1 MPSFKPK
8 TVKKIKVNKK
18 NSTTLD
24 GKHKE
29 FVNEFNK
36 DENDR
41 IPKLKQE
48 KALIKAILEKQ
59 KQKETEKEKEKETE
73 TETEKEKETETQDN
87 TEEKL
92 LTIEQIMDYR
102 DKLRD
107 ITAEIKSLKSKK
119 VDYFLDNSRYIFD
132 YFENKKDI
140 SIGNVVTNKNKKL
153 ESFFKI
159 NSSADTSN
167 MIESKN
173 NNIFQKYL
181 SNIDETFLDI
191 NSFLRQTDVCQS
203 CYKGELIPMDDE
215 GVLICNL
222 CFKNVQYLI
231 ENEKPSYKE
240 PPKEVCFYAYKKINH
255 FKEILAQFQGK
266 ETTQIPV
273 EVIENLK
280 YQIKKER
287 IECSKLTYYKTK
299 ELLKKLGYNKYY
311 EHINF
316 IKDKLGIKPPIIS
329 QELEETLCNFFMEI
343 QYPYAKHCPDYR
355 VNFLHY
361 YYVLYKLF
369 ELLDETQYLP
379 EIPMLKDREKLIEQD
394 TIWKKIC
401 EELDW
406 EFIATI

>member
-36 DENDR
+36 DENDK
-41 IPKLKQE
+41 IPRLKKE
-48 KALIKAILEKQ
+48 KAEIKSVLEKNAI
-59 KQKETEKEKEKETE
+59 E
-73 TETEKEKETETQDN
+73 N
-87 TEEKL
+87 T
-92 LTIEQIMDYR
+92 LTIEQVMDYR
-102 DKLRD
+102 DKL
-107 ITAEIKSLKSKK
+107 AEITNEIKQMKSRKI
-119 VDYFLDNSRYIFD
+119 DYFLDNSKYIFD

-140 SIGNVVTNKNKKL
+140 STGNAVTNKNKML
-153 ESFFKI
+153 ESFFKLNTP
-159 NSSADTSN
+159 NSSS

-191 NSFLRQTDVCQS
+191 NAFLRQTDVCQS
-203 CYKGELIPMDDE
+203 CFKGELIPMDDE
-215 GVLICNL
+215 GVLICNV
-222 CFKNVQYLI
+222 CSKNFQYLI

-266 ETTQIPV
+266 ETTQIPA

-280 YQIKKER
+280 HQIKKER
-287 IECSKLTYYKTK
+287 IEYSKLTYYKTK
-299 ELLKKLGYNKYY
+299 EILKKLGYNKYY

>member
-8 TVKKIKVNKK
+8 STKKIKVNKK
-18 NSTTLD
+18 TSTTLD

-36 DENDR
+36 DENDK
-41 IPKLKQE
+41 IPKLK
-48 KALIKAILEKQ
+48 
-59 KQKETEKEKEKETE
+59 KEKMEIQKLLEFNNA
-73 TETEKEKETETQDN
+73 DN
-87 TEEKL
+87 T
-92 LTIEQIMDYR
+92 LTIEQIMDYH
-102 DKLRD
+102 DK
-107 ITAEIKSLKSKK
+107 ISEIGNEIKSLKSKK
-119 VDYFLDNSRYIFD
+119 IDYFLDNSKFIFD

-140 SIGNVVTNKNKKL
+140 STGNTVTNKNKML
-153 ESFFKI
+153 ETFFKI
-159 NSSADTSN
+159 NTNNSSV
-167 MIESKN
+167 IESKN

-181 SNIDETFLDI
+181 SNIDESFLDI
-191 NSFLRQTDVCQS
+191 NAFLRPTDVCQS
-203 CYKGELIPMDDE
+203 CFKGELIPMDDE
-215 GVLICNL
+215 GVLICNV
-222 CFKNVQYLI
+222 CSKNMQYLI

-280 YQIKKER
+280 QQIKKER
-287 IECSKLTYYKTK
+287 IEYSKLTYYKTK
-299 ELLKKLGYNKYY
+299 EILKKLGYNKYY

-369 ELLDETQYLP
+369 ELLGEQHYLP